1 MSDSVTERKILIMD
15 YKSMELDDLA
25 KYINLQ
31 LENGRNFTEIAK
43 KDFSC
48 NESTLRKRLTGKRL
62 YKRIGNQ
69 YVRQCQTVDDKNIN
83 IENINDVRQSVRQ
96 DVPDGNSTQ
105 TIIETKSQNVTQLE
119 TNDIKYLRLIN
130 NYELIMQ
137 MLEDYKKFKDHR
149 QQFNGLIVELPA
161 EKKKNFRVTL
171 RLNDVVYEEFKEF
184 ADENKQFTVKELVSQ
199 ALKEFVKKY
208 GK

>member
-1 MSDSVTERKILIMD
+1 MD

>member
-1 MSDSVTERKILIMD
+1 MD

-62 YKRIGNQ
+62 YKRMGNQ
-69 YVRQCQTVDDKNIN
+69 YVRQCQTVDNKNIN

-96 DVPDGNSTQ
+96 DVTDKNTTQ
-105 TIIETKSQNVTQLE
+105 IVSETKSQSVTISPGDNEKFLG
-119 TNDIKYLRLIN
+119 LIS
-130 NYELIMQ
+130 NYELIMK
-137 MLEDYKKFKDHR
+137 MLDDYKKNNDKFDN
-149 QQFNGLIVELPA
+149 FNGLVVELPA
-161 EKKKNFRVTL
+161 EKKKDFRITL
-171 RLNDVVYEEFKEF
+171 RLNDVIYEEFKEF
-184 ADENKQFTVKELVSQ
+184 ADKNKQFTVKELVSQ
-199 ALKEFVKKY
+199 ALKEFIEKY
-208 GK
+208 GLK